1 MRLRQEVDK
10 LKDQIERIN
19 YSLRIPN
26 PPTDNLRMRKE
37 KEGDELKESL
47 LISKWSLYNYKM
59 LEYEGHSLKLKHK
72 YNPLQ
77 YVLIGL
83 RGIPIIIIMCYVIV
97 FQEYIRPY
105 VSTPI
110 SRSWYPSFEDIFHAW
125 STWYAWGSS
134 CCCLGSSGSTAMGS
148 VTSERKI
155 YPGAECSPL
164 DRDGLAFAT
173 IKIY

>member
-1 MRLRQEVDK
+1 
-10 LKDQIERIN
+10 
-19 YSLRIPN
+19 
-26 PPTDNLRMRKE
+26 
-37 KEGDELKESL
+37 
-47 LISKWSLYNYKM
+47 M

-110 SRSWYPSFEDIFHAW
+110 SRS
-125 STWYAWGSS
+125 
-134 CCCLGSSGSTAMGS
+134 
-148 VTSERKI
+148 
-155 YPGAECSPL
+155 
-164 DRDGLAFAT
+164 
-173 IKIY
+173 